1 MSILARS
8 LLATA
13 VLGGL
18 LLAHAS
24 AHESDMFATMDSNHD
39 GRISVQEHEVAA
51 KAMFTRMDANH
62 DGRLNAEELHA
73 GHRMMRGGHEMGGH
87 DMSGHDMP
95 AHDMPAHDMDG
106 DDDHA
111 MEGMHQRMA
120 AEMMARMDANHDG
133 AVTAAENVAAAEAMF
148 AKVDADHDGKVTATE
163 MAAGHGMMMREKRIV
178 HRDSGGPDMLAMMD
192 ANHDG
197 TVTGAEH
204 AAAAQAMFTR
214 ADSNHD
220 GYVTQDEMQAFHAA
234 MGKDAHHDMGDMHKG
249 AKDTDAKDDQRID
262 HHQGTET
269 HSDKNGT

>member
-1 MSILARS
+1 MSILPRS

-13 VLGGL
+13 VFGGL

-62 DGRLNAEELHA
+62 DGRLTAEELHA
-73 GHRMMRGGHEMGGH
+73 GHRMMRGGHDMGGH

-95 AHDMPAHDMDG
+95 GHDMDG

-120 AEMMARMDANHDG
+120 TEMMARMDANHDG

-163 MAAGHGMMMREKRIV
+163 MAVGHGMMMREKRIV

-197 TVTGAEH
+197 AVTEAEH
-204 AAAAQAMFTR
+204 AVAAQAMFTR

-220 GYVTQDEMQAFHAA
+220 SYVTQDEMQAFHAA
-234 MGKDAHHDMGDMHKG
+234 MGKDAHHDMDDMG
-249 AKDTDAKDDQRID
+249 TDAKDDQRID
-262 HHQGTET
+262 HHQDTET
-269 HSDKNGT
+269 HSDKDGT